1 MRAYCWASGLIEF
14 GRSIP
19 DGALP
24 IARGPAKA
32 LRDFIDGHARHG
44 YRTEIIDGRPTRV
57 PGTECLLV
65 PGVPEA
71 ANGNAAVDALAAF
84 RAWIGKK
91 PPKGVIV

>member
-32 LRDFIDGHARHG
+32 LREFINDRARHG
-44 YRTEIIDGRPTRV
+44 YRSEVVNGRRTKV
-57 PGTECLLV
+57 PGTEHLLV

-71 ANGNAAVDALAAF
+71 KDGNAAVDALTAF